1 MAHRGLKKTGLRCEH
16 CYVAVHKKCA
26 EKLGSDCVKSSS
38 DDIEPEE
45 APAEVAWMDIA
56 KTDIQTYYKKGSP
69 YDFYEKKEKLGE
81 GGGGAV
87 YKVVCKADKA
97 IWALKEIR
105 KDSYD
110 LPLLEREI
118 LVMKDLHHPGLVT
131 MKEAFQD
138 SVNIYLVLDLVKGG
152 ELFDRIIEQ
161 ESFSE
166 EDAAKITAQLLS
178 ALEYMHGKGCA
189 HRDIKAENVLCVDKT
204 GTQVKLADF
213 GLANALGEAT
223 KFQSCVGTTDYMA
236 PEMLESLKYSFGVDV
251 WSLGVLTYIMLSG
264 YPPFYGKTENDKVE
278 KILTAKFDF
287 NHAVW
292 DDVSDSAKNFICRCL
307 SLQPKQRWTV
317 KQLLQHPWITGVAR
331 DGEAKTDGKVL
342 APLSSRPRLNE
353 FNEEVKNSKRNPQ
366 GAATVAAAVAAT
378 VEDKKKTKK

>member
-1 MAHRGLKKTGLRCEH
+1 
-16 CYVAVHKKCA
+16 VAAHKKCA
-26 EKLGSDCVKSSS
+26 DKLGNDCVKSQLAEL
-38 DDIEPEE
+38 EPEE
-45 APAEVAWMDIA
+45 PAQEVAWMDIGKA
-56 KTDIQTYYKKGSP
+56 DIQKYYSAGSP
-69 YDFYEKKEKLGE
+69 YNFYEKKEKLGE

-87 YKVVCKADKA
+87 YRVVDKADKQV
-97 IWALKEIR
+97 WALKEIR

-118 LVMKDLHHPGLVT
+118 LVMKDLRHEGLVT
-131 MKEAFQD
+131 LKQAFQD
-138 SVNIYLVLDLVKGG
+138 KTNIYLVLDLLKGG

-166 EDAAKITAQLLS
+166 EDASTITAQLLH
-178 ALEYMHGKGCA
+178 ALDYMHSKGCA
-189 HRDIKAENVLCVDKT
+189 HRDIKAENVLLVDKT
-204 GTQVKLADF
+204 STKVKLADF
-213 GLANALGEAT
+213 GLANALGEAS

-264 YPPFYGKTENDKVE
+264 YPPFYGKNENEKVD

-307 SLQPKQRWTV
+307 SLQPKQRWNV
-317 KQLLQHPWITGVAR
+317 KQLLAHPWITGKAR
-331 DGEAKTDGKVL
+331 DGEAKTEGKVL
-342 APLSSRPRLNE
+342 APLQSRRRLNE
-353 FNEEVKNSKRNPQ
+353 FNQEVRNSKRNGGTPQ
-366 GAATVAAAVAAT
+366 GAAVVAAAV
-378 VEDKKKTKK
+378 EEKKKVKK

>member
-1 MAHRGLKKTGLRCEH
+1 
-16 CYVAVHKKCA
+16 
-26 EKLGSDCVKSSS
+26 
-38 DDIEPEE
+38 
-45 APAEVAWMDIA
+45 MDIN
-56 KTDIQTYYKKGSP
+56 KQNIQTYYKKGSP
-69 YDFYEKKEKLGE
+69 YDFYDKKEKLGE
-81 GGGGAV
+81 GGGGSV
-87 YKVVCKADKA
+87 HKVVCKADGVV
-97 IWALKEIR
+97 WALKEIR

-110 LPLLEREI
+110 LALLEREI
-118 LVMKDLHHPGLVT
+118 LVMKDLHHPNLVT

-138 SVNIYLVLDLVKGG
+138 NVSIYLVLDIVKGG

-166 EDAAKITAQLLS
+166 EDAAKITAQLLEGL
-178 ALEYMHGKGCA
+178 AYMHSKGCA
-189 HRDIKAENVLCVDKT
+189 HRDIKAENVLCVDKEST
-204 GTQVKLADF
+204 NVKLADF

-307 SLQPKQRWTV
+307 ALQPKQRWSV
-317 KQLLQHPWITGVAR
+317 QQLLKHPWITGVAR
-331 DGEAKTDGKVL
+331 EGEAATEGKVL
-342 APLSSRPRLNE
+342 QPLQSRRRLNE
-353 FNEEVKNSKRNPQ
+353 FNEEVKKSKRTVNATGGATTGATT
-366 GAATVAAAVAAT
+366 GAAVVATAVEET
-378 VEDKKKTKK
+378 KKKKKK

>member
-1 MAHRGLKKTGLRCEH
+1 M
-16 CYVAVHKKCA
+16 AVHKKCA
-26 EKLGSDCVKSSS
+26 EKVKADCIKSSA
-38 DDIEPEE
+38 DEIEPED
-45 APAEVAWMDIA
+45 APATVAWMDIA
-56 KTDIQTYYKKGSP
+56 KENIQTYYKKGSP

-87 YKVVCKADKA
+87 YKVVCKADGA

-118 LVMKDLHHPGLVT
+118 LVMKDLNHSGLVT

-138 SVNIYLVLDLVKGG
+138 AVNIYLVLDLVKGG

-166 EDAAKITAQLLS
+166 EDAAKITAQLLG
-178 ALEYMHGKGCA
+178 ALDYMHSKGCA

-204 GTQVKLADF
+204 GTEVKLADF

-307 SLQPKQRWTV
+307 ALQPKQRWSV
-317 KQLLQHPWITGVAR
+317 KELLKHPWITGVAR
-331 DGEAKTDGKVL
+331 EGDARAEGKVL
-342 APLSSRPRLNE
+342 APLQSRRRLNE
-353 FNEEVKNSKRNPQ
+353 FAQEVKNSKRAGGTPQ
-366 GAATVAAAVAAT
+366 GAATVNVAVEET
-378 VEDKKKTKK
+378 KKKKKDHK